1 MNSQNWNKFDEIHKQ
16 FEQIGGADGF
26 IKAVKQEGLSGKFN
40 LKKKSKLY
48 SNAEEL
54 ASAMETMREEVNKLG
69 ERNLLNL
76 KTALKS

>member
-1 MNSQNWNKFDEIHKQ
+1 MEPQNWNEFDEIHKQ

-26 IKAVKQEGLSGKFN
+26 VEAVKQEGLVQPIMPGQTT
-40 LKKKSKLY
+40 
-48 SNAEEL
+48 EEL
-54 ASAMETMREEVNKLG
+54 TCAMETMREEVDKLG

>member
-1 MNSQNWNKFDEIHKQ
+1 MDLQNWNKFDEIHKQ

-26 IKAVKQEGLSGKFN
+26 VEAVKQEGLSGKFN
-40 LKKKSKLY
+40 LKESKLY

-54 ASAMETMREEVNKLG
+54 TCVMETMLEEADKLG
-69 ERNLLNL
+69 ESNLLNL